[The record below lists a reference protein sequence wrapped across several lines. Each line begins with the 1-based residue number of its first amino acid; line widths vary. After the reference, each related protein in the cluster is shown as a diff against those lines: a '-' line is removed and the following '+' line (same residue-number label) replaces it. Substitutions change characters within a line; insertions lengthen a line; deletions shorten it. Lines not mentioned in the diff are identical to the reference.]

1 MRKTSLRIT
10 SGTLC
15 IQRILIKKER
25 RKRKESSE
33 KREIEREIRGGW
45 LPRYVFTELFVSP
58 ARPSPPLSFSFLSS
72 SSPSLPSFFSCLFVG
87 LPNCT
92 QRNRGFPR
100 KEIGGGRFRW
110 KGIGGTERNFIHDFP
125 RVPEAK
131 HFWQCALIEAHGHR
145 PAAWYLADKVAQSCV
160 HYEIQRTK
168 GRERDTECS
177 QVGITSQQTLNL
189 LPRSSLFS
197 LPDLSPSSPE
207 LHPRARNASR
217 RRSLSLLLVLLS
229 HPPFVPGRG

>member
-1 MRKTSLRIT
+1 M
-10 SGTLC
+10 
-15 IQRILIKKER
+15 
-25 RKRKESSE
+25 
-33 KREIEREIRGGW
+33 
-45 LPRYVFTELFVSP
+45 FVSP

-217 RRSLSLLLVLLS
+217 SLSLLLVLLS
-229 HPPFVPGRG
+229 PPPFVPGRG